1 MKQAFTLIELLVVV
15 LIIGI
20 LSAIALPQYE
30 KAVLRARCTEA
41 IITLRAIT
49 DAQERYAMANGEYT
63 NNLSELD
70 VEVKNSTYYR
80 YSCRG
85 KRTCEAI
92 PRSSYSSSYP
102 YFQFHMQQKL
112 ADEARNK
119 YLGKHW
125 CQAPNKKAAMEEI
138 CKTFGAED
146 ETMQP
151 STASYFLMN

>member
-1 MKQAFTLIELLVVV
+1 MKKGFTLIELLVVV

-20 LSAIALPQYE
+20 LAAVALPQYE

-70 VEVKNSTYYR
+70 VEVKNSTYYA

-85 KRTCEAI
+85 KRTCEAS
-92 PRSSYSSSYP
+92 PRSSYRSSYP
-102 YFQFHMQQKL
+102 TFQFHMQQKL
-112 ADEARNK
+112 ADEALNR

-125 CQAPNKKAAMEEI
+125 CQAPYKKAAKEAI